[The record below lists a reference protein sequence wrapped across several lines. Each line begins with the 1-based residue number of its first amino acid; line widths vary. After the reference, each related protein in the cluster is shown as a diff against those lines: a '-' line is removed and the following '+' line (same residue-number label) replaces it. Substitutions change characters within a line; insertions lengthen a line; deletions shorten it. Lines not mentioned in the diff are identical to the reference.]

1 MLPVISKINFFSE
14 DLEIKDLKVVLRLDL
29 NVPIKNKIITDD
41 TRITLCLPFINKLIE
56 KKAKI
61 IIISHLG
68 RPKGINI
75 PELSLIPVYKFLKDM
90 LKTNV
95 YFFRGTFNDETNEKF
110 SHLKGGE
117 VILIENIR
125 FFKGETEDDEGF
137 AKKLGSL
144 GDIYINDAFSCSHRR
159 QASVHNITKFVKKS
173 YAGPLLKKEITAIN
187 LIIKNKK
194 EPVTC
199 IIGGSKIST
208 KINVITNLITKVNN
222 LVIVGAMANNFFLYK
237 NLKIGKSLI
246 EENTNKVIEDI
257 YKKAE
262 LNNCE
267 ILIPIDCMVGTDFD
281 GSGKNK
287 NLTEILDNEIILD
300 IGENTIKNIQKT
312 INESNT
318 VLWNGPAGYF
328 ENENFLRGTVSIA
341 ENISKNTIE
350 KSLISIL
357 GGGDTL
363 AALNK
368 IKNKLSFSHLST
380 AGGAFLEYLEGKDL
394 PGISVLK

>member
-1 MLPVISKINFFSE
+1 MGEINFFPD
-14 DLEIKDLKVVLRLDL
+14 DLEIKDQKIILRLDL
-29 NVPIKNKIITDD
+29 NVPIKDKVIKDD
-41 TRITLCLPFINKLIE
+41 TRITLCLPFINRLIE

-68 RPKGINI
+68 RPKGINV
-75 PELSLIPVYKFLKDM
+75 PNLSLIPIYKYLKDT

-95 YFFRGTFNDETNEKF
+95 YFFRGTFDGETKEKF

-125 FFKGETEDDEGF
+125 FFKEETEDGQDF
-137 AKKLGSL
+137 SKRLGEL
-144 GDIYINDAFSCSHRR
+144 GDIYINDAFSCSHRK
-159 QASVHNITKFVKKS
+159 QASIHNITKFVKKS

-187 LIIKNKK
+187 LVIKNKK

-208 KINVITNLITKVNN
+208 KINVITNLLKKVNN
-222 LVIVGAMANNFFLYK
+222 IVIVGAMANNFFVHK
-237 NLKIGKSLI
+237 NLKVGKSLI
-246 EENTNKVIEDI
+246 EKNTKEIIANI

-262 LNNCE
+262 EHNCK
-267 ILIPIDCMVGTDFD
+267 ILIPEDCMVGTDFE
-281 GSGKNK
+281 GTGKNK
-287 NLTEILDNEIILD
+287 NLDEIQENEIILD
-300 IGENTIKNIQKT
+300 IGFNTIKKIQKK

-328 ENENFLRGTVSIA
+328 ENKNFLKGTLSIA

-363 AALNK
+363 AAINK
-368 IKNKLSFSHLST
+368 SDDKLTFSHLST